1 MSITERIAASFGR
14 LWSLLSKKDK
24 IMSDQTVIE
33 NSAATATPDASTLS
47 PLESFANEVAVPVA
61 SSAPAADA
69 STAAFSSAA
78 GQEATT
84 PAISSAPAPDVSV
97 PAESNAPAPDV
108 SLSTASSVPAP
119 DTSTPAANAGSEAQA
134 AAATDATDLTQ
145 QLATPDPLANGS
157 ASAGPS
163 SASTLGDLAGQPVVG
178 VSTDAVSQ
186 DINAS
191 VKDFTQAF
199 NFVESGVEKLGV
211 AAKDELIA
219 LARKYL

>member
-1 MSITERIAASFGR
+1 
-14 LWSLLSKKDK
+14 
-24 IMSDQTVIE
+24 MSDQTVIE
-33 NSAATATPDASTLS
+33 NSAATASPDASALS
-47 PLESFANEVAVPVA
+47 PLESFANEVAVPAASSVPAAKA
-61 SSAPAADA
+61 SSAAV
-69 STAAFSSAA
+69 SSAA

-84 PAISSAPAPDVSV
+84 PAVSSAPAPDVST
-97 PAESNAPAPDV
+97 PADSNAPA
-108 SLSTASSVPAP
+108 L
-119 DTSTPAANAGSEAQA
+119 DTSTSAANAGSEAQA
-134 AAATDATDLTQ
+134 APAPAAADATDLTQ

-163 SASTLGDLAGQPVVG
+163 SASTVGDLAGQPVVG

>member
-1 MSITERIAASFGR
+1 MSITERIAGSFGR
-14 LWSLLSKKDK
+14 LRSLLSKKEK

-33 NSAATATPDASTLS
+33 NSATTATPDASTLS

-69 STAAFSSAA
+69 STAAVSSAA
-78 GQEATT
+78 GQVGTT
-84 PAISSAPAPDVSV
+84 SAVSSAPAPDVST
-97 PAESNAPAPDV
+97 PAESNTPAPDV
-108 SLSTASSVPAP
+108 SSLTASNVPAL
-119 DTSTPAANAGSEAQA
+119 DTSTLAANAGSEAQVA
-134 AAATDATDLTQ
+134 ADATDLTQ

-163 SASTLGDLAGQPVVG
+163 SASTVGILAEQPAVG
-178 VSTDAVSQ
+178 VITDAVSQ

-199 NFVESGVEKLGV
+199 NFVESGVEKLGA

>member
-14 LWSLLSKKDK
+14 LWSLLSMKEK

-47 PLESFANEVAVPVA
+47 PLESFANEVAVA
-61 SSAPAADA
+61 SSAPVA
-69 STAAFSSAA
+69 
-78 GQEATT
+78 
-84 PAISSAPAPDVSV
+84 
-97 PAESNAPAPDV
+97 
-108 SLSTASSVPAP
+108 
-119 DTSTPAANAGSEAQA
+119 
-134 AAATDATDLTQ
+134 
-145 QLATPDPLANGS
+145 
-157 ASAGPS
+157 
-163 SASTLGDLAGQPVVG
+163 
-178 VSTDAVSQ
+178 DAVSQ

>member
-1 MSITERIAASFGR
+1 MMSITERIAASFGR
-14 LWSLLSKKDK
+14 LRSLLSKKEK

-69 STAAFSSAA
+69 PTAAV
-78 GQEATT
+78 
-84 PAISSAPAPDVSV
+84 SSAPAPDVST
-97 PAESNAPAPDV
+97 PAESNTPAPDV
-108 SLSTASSVPAP
+108 SSLTASNVPAL
-119 DTSTPAANAGSEAQA
+119 DTSTSAANAGSEAQVA
-134 AAATDATDLTQ
+134 ADATDLTQ

-163 SASTLGDLAGQPVVG
+163 SASTVGILAEQPAVG
-178 VSTDAVSQ
+178 VITDAVSQ

-199 NFVESGVEKLGV
+199 NFVESGVEKLGA

>member
-14 LWSLLSKKDK
+14 LWSLLSKKEK

-47 PLESFANEVAVPVA
+47 PSESFAYEVAVPAA
-61 SSAPAADA
+61 SSAPVA
-69 STAAFSSAA
+69 
-78 GQEATT
+78 
-84 PAISSAPAPDVSV
+84 
-97 PAESNAPAPDV
+97 
-108 SLSTASSVPAP
+108 
-119 DTSTPAANAGSEAQA
+119 
-134 AAATDATDLTQ
+134 
-145 QLATPDPLANGS
+145 
-157 ASAGPS
+157 
-163 SASTLGDLAGQPVVG
+163 
-178 VSTDAVSQ
+178 DAVSQ

-199 NFVESGVEKLGV
+199 NFVESGVEKLGA